1 MDFWRDWPYPL
12 AVSILFLV
20 ILLRANAT
28 YWLGR
33 AANAGANRTRL
44 QRMLESSAYR
54 RARELVVRWGAP
66 VITVSFLTIGL
77 QTLINLAA
85 GVIRMPYRRYLPA
98 MLIGGVLWA
107 FLYATF
113 GFVSFEVWQRLYD
126 RWPGPAVG
134 LLIALVLILVG
145 FIVRQATRPRRPA
158 GDDHPPVREADPAT
172 GRDNVGP

>member
-12 AVSILFLV
+12 ALAILFLV

-44 QRMLESSAYR
+44 QRMLESAGYR

-66 VITVSFLTIGL
+66 VITFSFLTIGL

-107 FLYATF
+107 FLYGTF
-113 GFVSFEVWQRLYD
+113 GFVSFEVWQRLYE
-126 RWPGPAVG
+126 RWPGPAVA
-134 LLIALVLILVG
+134 LLIGLVLILVG
-145 FIVRQATRPRRPA
+145 FIIRQLRRPRPA
-158 GDDHPPVREADPAT
+158 ADDDHPPVQGADHPA
-172 GRDNVGP
+172 GRDNVGS

>member
-44 QRMLESSAYR
+44 QRMLASPAYR
-54 RARELVVRWGAP
+54 RARDLVVRWGAP

-113 GFVSFEVWQRLYD
+113 GFVSFEVWQRLYE

-145 FIVRQATRPRRPA
+145 FIAWQVTRPRHPA
-158 GDDHPPVREADPAT
+158 DEDHPAVRDADPAA
-172 GRDNVGP
+172 GRDNVGS